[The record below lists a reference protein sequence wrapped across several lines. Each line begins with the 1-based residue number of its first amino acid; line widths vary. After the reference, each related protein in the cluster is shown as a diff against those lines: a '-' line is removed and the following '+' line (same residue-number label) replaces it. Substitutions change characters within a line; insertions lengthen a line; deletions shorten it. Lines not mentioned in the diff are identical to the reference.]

1 MNINREEFNR
11 MAEARSRAMKAT
23 ARSAEKEKL
32 RESLDEELAKFLA
45 AGGQIKDLSPT
56 DTSRDSF
63 FNDRNMT
70 RPKTRAER
78 KRDEQPVE
86 LATNEEL
93 KAIKSWIGSKKGRG
107 KSLCDQLGKGIS
119 HVSQFIS
126 KVKPCS
132 KEKLAEIHAA
142 MEIIEKREQVAS

>member
-45 AGGQIKDLSPT
+45 AGGEIKDLSPT
-56 DTSRDSF
+56 DTTRDSF

-78 KRDEQPVE
+78 KREEQPVE
-86 LATNEEL
+86 LATDAEL
-93 KAIKSWIGSKKGRG
+93 KAVKDWIANKMGRG
-107 KSLCDQLGKGIS
+107 KLLCEQLGKGIS
-119 HVSQFIS
+119 YVSQLTS
-126 KVKPCS
+126 KVRPCS
-132 KEKLAEIHAA
+132 KEKLAMIHEAI
-142 MEIIEKREQVAS
+142 EKIEKREQVAS

>member
-1 MNINREEFNR
+1 MSINREEFTQ
-11 MAEARSRAMKAT
+11 MAVAKSQAMKPT
-23 ARSAEKEKL
+23 APDVKKEKL
-32 RESLDEELAKFLA
+32 RESLEKELAKFLKS
-45 AGGQIKDLSPT
+45 GGEIKDLSPT

-78 KRDEQPVE
+78 KREELPAE
-86 LATNEEL
+86 LASAADL
-93 KAIKSWIGSKKGRG
+93 KKIKDWTATRKGRG
-107 KSLCDQLGKGIS
+107 KLLCEQLGKAGGYIS
-119 HVSQFIS
+119 QLTSSVR
-126 KVKPCS
+126 PCS

>member
-1 MNINREEFNR
+1 MSINREEFNR

-32 RESLDEELAKFLA
+32 RESLDEGLAKFLA
-45 AGGQIKDLSPT
+45 AGGEIKDLSPT

-70 RPKTRAER
+70 RPKTRAEHR
-78 KRDEQPVE
+78 REEQPVE
-86 LATNEEL
+86 LASAADL
-93 KAIKSWIGSKKGRG
+93 KKIKDWTATRKGRG
-107 KSLCDQLGKGIS
+107 KLLCEQLGKAGGYIS
-119 HVSQFIS
+119 QLTSSVR
-126 KVKPCS
+126 PCS

-142 MEIIEKREQVAS
+142 MEIIEKREQMAS